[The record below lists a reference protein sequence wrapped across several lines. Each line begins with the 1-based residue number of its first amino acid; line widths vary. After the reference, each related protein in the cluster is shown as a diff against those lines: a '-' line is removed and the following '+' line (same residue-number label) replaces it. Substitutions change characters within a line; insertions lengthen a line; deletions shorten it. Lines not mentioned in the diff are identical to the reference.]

1 VHGTTKESW
10 GEVTETK
17 VLSPVVLRTMRRA
30 LVFLVGLCVLVS
42 IVPGRLARA
51 DDTAAEQAAKEIADA
66 REQANA
72 AADAYFNAEST
83 LDSLGIQAQ
92 SLEAEVADLKGQVAA
107 LQEKVQRVAINR
119 FTRSDTTTSPLLNG
133 FATPEEQMQLEALSE
148 VITDT
153 SARDFDLFESL
164 NDQLAE
170 QQQALADK
178 RDETEQQ
185 RATAATLRD
194 QATAEVERLK
204 EVEGARLQDEAVKKA
219 LKAEERARAAA
230 AMAAAQVPSP
240 TSTNNID
247 GSDDVDGGSG
257 APQTTQPSN
266 AGSGGQTGAGG
277 VGGRPGG
284 AGGNDYGGPDWVC
297 PTGDYPV
304 SFGDTWGAPRSGG
317 RRHEGVDMIGP
328 IGTPILAVVDGFAT
342 ARSAELGGN
351 VLTLQGA
358 DGNRYFMGHLDHYG
372 KLGAVNAGDVI
383 AYMGQTGNA
392 RFSVPHLHIEIHP
405 AGGPAVNLYPT
416 VRAHC

>member
-1 VHGTTKESW
+1 MHGTTKESW
-10 GEVTETK
+10 GGVTETK
-17 VLSPVVLRTMRRA
+17 VLTPVALRMMRRA
-30 LVFLVGLCVLVS
+30 MVFLVGLCVLVP
-42 IVPGRLARA
+42 VMPGHVVRA

-83 LDSLGIQAQ
+83 LDSLGIEAQ
-92 SLEAEVADLKGQVAA
+92 GLEAEVADLEGQVAA

-164 NDQLAE
+164 NRQLSK
-170 QQQALADK
+170 QQQALGDK

-185 RATAATLRD
+185 KATAATLRD
-194 QATAEVERLK
+194 QATAEVEQLK
-204 EVEGARLQDEAVKKA
+204 EVEAERLKDEAVRKA
-219 LKAEERARAAA
+219 LQAEERARAAA
-230 AMAAAQVPSP
+230 AAEQEPAPVSP
-240 TSTNNID
+240 ESAD
-247 GSDDVDGGSG
+247 GATDVDGGSG
-257 APQTTQPSN
+257 APQTTQPSV

-277 VGGRPGG
+277 AGGRPGG
-284 AGGNDYGGPDWVC
+284 AGGNDYGGVDWVC
-297 PTGDYPV
+297 PTGDSAV
-304 SFGDTWGAPRSGG
+304 AFGDTWGAPRSGG

-328 IGTPILAVVDGFAT
+328 IGVPILAVVDGVAT

-351 VLTLQGA
+351 VLSLVGA
-358 DGNRYFMGHLDHYG
+358 DGNRYFYGHLDHYG
-372 KLGAVNAGDVI
+372 KLGAVQAGDVM

-392 RFSVPHLHIEIHP
+392 RFSVPHLHFEIHP
-405 AGGPAVNLYPT
+405 AGGAAVNPYPT

>member
-1 VHGTTKESW
+1 M
-10 GEVTETK
+10 TETK
-17 VLSPVVLRTMRRA
+17 VLAPVTLRAMRRA
-30 LVFLVGLCVLVS
+30 VVFLVGLCVLVPV
-42 IVPGRLARA
+42 VPGHLVRA
-51 DDTAAEQAAKEIADA
+51 DDTPAEQAAKEIADA

-83 LDSLGIQAQ
+83 LDSLGVEAQA
-92 SLEAEVADLKGQVAA
+92 LEAEVADLEGQVAS
-107 LQEKVQRVAINR
+107 LQEKVQQVAINR

-164 NDQLAE
+164 NRQLAK

-185 RATAATLRD
+185 KATAATLRD
-194 QATAEVERLK
+194 QATAEVQHLK
-204 EVEGARLQDEAVKKA
+204 EVEAERLKDEAVKKA

-230 AMAAAQVPSP
+230 AAAQQPVPV
-240 TSTNNID
+240 STESAD
-247 GSDDVDGGSG
+247 GGTEIDGGSD

-277 VGGRPGG
+277 AGGRPGG

-297 PTGDYPV
+297 PTGDAAV

-351 VLTLQGA
+351 VLTLLGA

-372 KLGAVNAGDVI
+372 KLGAVKAGDVI

>member
-1 VHGTTKESW
+1 MNKP
-10 GEVTETK
+10 K
-17 VLSPVVLRTMRRA
+17 VQTPVAWNAMRRTVVL
-30 LVFLVGLCVLVS
+30 LIGLCLLVP
-42 IVPGRLARA
+42 IVPGQPVRA
-51 DDTAAEQAAKEIADA
+51 DATSAEQAAKEIADA

-72 AADAYFNAEST
+72 AADAYFSAEST
-83 LDSLGIQAQ
+83 LDTLG
-92 SLEAEVADLKGQVAA
+92 LEAQTLEVEVADLESQVAA
-107 LQEKVQRVAINR
+107 LKEKVQRVAINR

-164 NDQLAE
+164 NRQLAT
-170 QQQALADK
+170 QQKALADK

-185 RATAATLRD
+185 KTAAATLRD
-194 QATAEVERLK
+194 QATAQVVHLK
-204 EVEGARLQDEAVKKA
+204 EVEAERLKDEAVRRA
-219 LKAEERARAAA
+219 LQAEERARALAA
-230 AMAAAQVPSP
+230 AALEPVPS
-240 TSTNNID
+240 TTLSLDSGDEID
-247 GSDDVDGGSG
+247 SGSG
-257 APQTTQPSN
+257 APPTTQPSD

-277 VGGRPGG
+277 AGGRPGG

-297 PTGDYPV
+297 PTGDAAV

-317 RRHEGVDMIGP
+317 RRHEGVDMIGA

-342 ARSAELGGN
+342 ARQAELGGN
-351 VLTLQGA
+351 VLTLVGN

-372 KLGAVNAGDVI
+372 KLGAVQAGDVI

-405 AGGPAVNLYPT
+405 AGGPAQNLYPT